1 MVQPHNSRLGY
12 HLSLPNEYGYRGRLV
27 RGSEV
32 SHSILCSNAS
42 RASRALSNCSTVY
55 DAPLGLLPYR
65 VLVVRNIV
73 RSLLC
78 ELLCDVEVLRQ
89 MQRIVLSENNACIH
103 TEHVQRMHG
112 ALNERDS
119 NLIGSLVERELSHC
133 IILCL
138 SWFVSLVSKCWLARF
153 SAGTPDLLCVLS
165 A

>member
-1 MVQPHNSRLGY
+1 MAITCTF
-12 HLSLPNEYGYRGRLV
+12 SLRHSP
-27 RGSEV
+27 GSIHV

-42 RASRALSNCSTVY
+42 RAALALSNCSTVY
-55 DAPLGLLPYR
+55 DAPLGLAPYR

-89 MQRIVLSENNACIH
+89 MQRIVLSETNTCID

-119 NLIGSLVERELSHC
+119 NLIGSLYE
-133 IILCL
+133 
-138 SWFVSLVSKCWLARF
+138 
-153 SAGTPDLLCVLS
+153 
-165 A
+165 